1 MIASFGLSRRSGN
14 FSNELTEVQRDRL
27 LDPFSSRTLA
37 LHQRQAIELTES
49 FADGREYAREYESTD
64 FQSRNP
70 CPRGRH
76 AYRVGFAE
84 GILAVPPFPMV
95 LGDRGLSKVPIYGMA
110 LTGWSWKWR
119 LVIFRDD
126 WLGRYHCGGQRQP
139 AEDGRHQS
147 QQAACSNRGTPLIG
161 HTLRQFAEMR
171 VKGWLSVSMKR
182 NAIVSTGYGG
192 IFRASSLKFWSSR
205 RGPRS
210 RAFGESDALWVR
222 EST

>member
-49 FADGREYAREYESTD
+49 FADGREYARECESTD

-84 GILAVPPFPMV
+84 GILAVPPFPMYSV
-95 LGDRGLSKVPIYGMA
+95 TEDYRKFLFMV
-110 LTGWSWKWR
+110 WR
-119 LVIFRDD
+119 LRAG
-126 WLGRYHCGGQRQP
+126 LGNGG
-139 AEDGRHQS
+139 
-147 QQAACSNRGTPLIG
+147 
-161 HTLRQFAEMR
+161 
-171 VKGWLSVSMKR
+171 
-182 NAIVSTGYGG
+182 
-192 IFRASSLKFWSSR
+192 
-205 RGPRS
+205 
-210 RAFGESDALWVR
+210 
-222 EST
+222 